1 MPKKRYLVNLPDE
14 EREMLLDLTRKGT
27 LSARKMKRAQI
38 LLQADQG
45 FSDPQIMAALQ
56 VSRPCVER
64 LRQRFVEG
72 GLERALNEAPR
83 PGKKRKLDG
92 RAEATLVATACTTA
106 PQGHDHWSL
115 RLLADKLV
123 ELEVV
128 EDISYETVRRTLKK
142 MS

>member
-1 MPKKRYLVNLPDE
+1 
-14 EREMLLDLTRKGT
+14 
-27 LSARKMKRAQI
+27 MKRAQI

-142 MS
+142 